1 MRRAARIDN
10 NQENIVSALRMLPG
24 VRVEVN
30 HHDILVGFR
39 GFTMWYE
46 IKNEEQRSK
55 KTGKIRKSA
64 KRASQKILDGIWT
77 GHRKYVT
84 SIEEIVADITNH
96 TIMLRRPDYITIEL
110 KKYLLEHEHDIDCG
124 INDFG
129 DLREIFTFIFK
140 REPDGK

>member
-30 HHDILVGFR
+30 HHDLLVGFR

-46 IKNEEQRSK
+46 IKNEDQRSK
-55 KTGKIRKSA
+55 KTGEILESA
-64 KRASQKILDGIWT
+64 KRASQKTLDETWT

-84 SIEEIVADITNH
+84 SIEEIVADITQH
-96 TIMLRRPDYITIEL
+96 TMR
-110 KKYLLEHEHDIDCG
+110 
-124 INDFG
+124 
-129 DLREIFTFIFK
+129 
-140 REPDGK
+140 